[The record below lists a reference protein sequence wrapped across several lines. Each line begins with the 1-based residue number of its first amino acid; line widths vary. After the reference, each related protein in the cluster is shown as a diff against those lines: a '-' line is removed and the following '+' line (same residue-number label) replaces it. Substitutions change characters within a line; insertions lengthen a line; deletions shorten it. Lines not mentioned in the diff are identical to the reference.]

1 MAESLK
7 ILAQAQLSALPVK
20 IYEVPSR
27 PLGQNQERMQ
37 AIIRTMNISNL
48 LGSTGII
55 KEINVVKSGES
66 ASDRNR
72 LFYWSPLTANQT
84 RTAACGIT
92 LSEGDSIIASSLTGT
107 ISISLF
113 GVEMY

>member
-1 MAESLK
+1 MAESFK
-7 ILAQAQLSALPVK
+7 ILGQAQLSILPVK
-20 IYEVPSR
+20 IYEVPTR
-27 PLGQNQERMQ
+27 PLGQGQGRMQ
-37 AIIRTMNISNL
+37 AIIRTMNICNL
-48 LGSTGII
+48 LGSNSMIGT
-55 KEINVVKSGES
+55 INVVKNGES
-66 ASDRNR
+66 AGERNR
-72 LFYWSPLTANQT
+72 LFYWSLLTPNQT